1 MTDGDTKFFWEI
13 ERDGTSHRVR
23 YGTFESKVKR
33 FDSDEEASEELERR
47 IAEKIEKGFE
57 EV

>member
-1 MTDGDTKFFWEI
+1 
-13 ERDGTSHRVR
+13 VR

-33 FDSDEEASEELERR
+33 FDSDEEASAELERR